1 MTTLEEIYQKY
12 FGCDVPFN
20 KHGRLTKSGAEA
32 QEKLFSLLQD
42 LETIKVID
50 DARLSMVQADEISG
64 CGISYCQEMCND
76 LMRFVTSGNEEYE
89 LEKPVI
95 VESPDG
101 ETFKVKFLS
110 RDTDYNDIFMTEE
123 PWKTDEDNNID
134 IGQNGPVFELFPTKA
149 KDKNQ
154 EWATSR
160 EEAGYHTF
168 TGTMY
173 DEEYS
178 FRDDAYG
185 LVIVIGNFG
194 KYDGKEYAFGY
205 VIRDDDYLGDIILT
219 R

>member
-50 DARLSMVQADEISG
+50 DARLSMVQTDEISG

-123 PWKTDEDNNID
+123 PWKADEDNNID
-134 IGQNGPVFELFPTKA
+134 IYDFTCLSEEDAEKVFQAVLSQEIENGWEWMEHARTVLKKKFPDTEYDKKIDAFICENWQNIKT
-149 KDKNQ
+149 
-154 EWATSR
+154 
-160 EEAGYHTF
+160 
-168 TGTMY
+168 
-173 DEEYS
+173 
-178 FRDDAYG
+178 DAWN
-185 LVIVIGNFG
+185 VENFL
-194 KYDGKEYAFGY
+194 DT
-205 VIRDDDYLGDIILT
+205 L
-219 R
+219 